1 MSEQEEIPTEMHEH
15 LPDSTEPEPDTL
27 AYQVAS
33 WVMQEFDPGFV
44 IIGSPN
50 IGLTDSGVPY
60 PDSIGIVMNAGT
72 AITKTSLAEILK
84 VLITHLNG
92 DMDKITHFLTE
103 ATND

>member
-1 MSEQEEIPTEMHEH
+1 MSEEQIPSELHEQY
-15 LPDSTEPEPDTL
+15 PFSDEPEPDTL

-50 IGLTDSGVPY
+50 IGVTDSGVPY
-60 PDSIGIVMNAGT
+60 PDSIGIVINSGT

-103 ATND
+103 ATGE